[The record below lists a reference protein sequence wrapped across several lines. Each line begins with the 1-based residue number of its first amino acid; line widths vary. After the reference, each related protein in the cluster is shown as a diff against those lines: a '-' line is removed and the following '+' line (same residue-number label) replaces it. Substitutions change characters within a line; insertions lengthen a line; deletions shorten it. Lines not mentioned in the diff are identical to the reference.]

1 MLMPLE
7 LKSGKKCYGA
17 EHMMRGALYSLL
29 MPERYGGG
37 GEQGKGVH
45 AMNGGL
51 LLYLKSCEVL
61 GVGVRD
67 NEVAAILQQRNRL
80 AAALTHKQVCV
91 CVRERERE
99 KVCVYV
105 RE

>member
-1 MLMPLE
+1 
-7 LKSGKKCYGA
+7 
-17 EHMMRGALYSLL
+17 
-29 MPERYGGG
+29 
-37 GEQGKGVH
+37 
-45 AMNGGL
+45 MNGGL

-91 CVRERERE
+91 CERERERE
-99 KVCVYV
+99 KVFVYV